1 MWQGIAAA
9 IAAISEG
16 DWAKLTGP
24 HGVAFVSV
32 VAVIVLWGALLAYIS
47 RTNKREETRR
57 KEELAARKVEDEA
70 RERRHVEIMT
80 TQGHNA
86 QKLIDL
92 TAQSIAA
99 NINGT
104 HAIQML
110 SHDIQTMTND
120 LKVRP
125 CQAATFK
132 Q

>member
-1 MWQGIAAA
+1 MWQGIEAVVAT
-9 IAAISEG
+9 IS
-16 DWAKLTGP
+16 DSDYSKMTGP

-32 VAVIVLWGALLAYIS
+32 IAVIVLWGALLAYIS
-47 RTNKREETRR
+47 RTNKREEARR
-57 KEELAARKVEDEA
+57 KEELEARKIEDEA
-70 RERRHVEIMT
+70 RERRHVELMT

-99 NINGT
+99 NMNGT